1 MKYLSVLLAFVLLS
15 MGAYAQSA
23 NTISVVYGVAG
34 TITGTTGQF
43 PISEGNFSPFTVKSG
58 TRIGLTY
65 ERSLSKAFSIEEGL
79 LFNPEKAQYTYV
91 YAADVPYVQSGY
103 VDILSFQVLGKYHF
117 FRYFFID
124 AGLSVDSQVNDTHSE
139 YRQMYDQSGLGIEA
153 GFGAR
158 VTAGH
163 LAFAINPFWHD
174 HFTASLGYEDS
185 NMRLTDAG
193 VKFSAGYNF

>member
-1 MKYLSVLLAFVLLS
+1 MKYLSVLLTFILFSV
-15 MGAYAQSA
+15 GAYAQSP

-43 PISEGNFSPFTVKSG
+43 PISESNFRPFTVKSG
-58 TRIGLTY
+58 MRIGLTY
-65 ERSLSKAFSIEEGL
+65 ERSLSKAFSIQGGL
-79 LFNPEKAQYTYV
+79 LFNPEKAQYTYI
-91 YAADVPYVQSGY
+91 YAADVPYVQSGHL
-103 VDILSFQVLGKYHF
+103 DMISLQVLGKFHF

-124 AGLSVDSQVNDTHSE
+124 AGLSADSQPNSTQSL

-153 GFGAR
+153 GFGAT

-193 VKFSAGYNF
+193 VKFSVGYNF